1 MIAAP
6 KPVTE
11 PTTSAIATTES
22 TAIATPTKA
31 KASKAKAKATI
42 KTNSTNMVTTAYE
55 QGVNSPEAIAAGQAY
70 VAGVAAGMQNV
81 VADGLGNLTRI
92 LQGGAMSSGIDADVL
107 DAAIA
112 RLTPS
117 DDGETLA
124 LSPSSAWDDLL

>member
-1 MIAAP
+1 MIVD
-6 KPVTE
+6 KTKTE
-11 PTTSAIATTES
+11 PTSAIATTEPTS
-22 TAIATPTKA
+22 AIATPSKVKT
-31 KASKAKAKATI
+31 ASKAKAKATI
-42 KTNSTNMVTTAYE
+42 KTQSTNMVATAYE
-55 QGVNSPEAIAAGQAY
+55 QGVSSPEAIAAGQAY

-92 LQGGAMSSGIDADVL
+92 LQGGALSSGIDADVL

-124 LSPSSAWDDLL
+124 LAPSSAWDDLL